1 MRKAAKDTYATETLY
16 GVPIRRFVRAGD
28 KIPDTWDVADVDV
41 EDASPS
47 RRPNLARAR
56 RPHDADVPAE

>member
-28 KIPDTWDVADVDV
+28 KIPDTWDVDAADV
-41 EDASPS
+41 EDDEPKQ
-47 RRPNLARAR
+47 RRPRKKA
-56 RPHDADVPAE
+56 PDAEVSPD